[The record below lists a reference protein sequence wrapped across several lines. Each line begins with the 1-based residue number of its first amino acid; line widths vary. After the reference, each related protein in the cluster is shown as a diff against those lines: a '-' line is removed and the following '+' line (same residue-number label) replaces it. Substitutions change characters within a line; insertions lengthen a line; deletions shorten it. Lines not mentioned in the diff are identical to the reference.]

1 MHAVLEE
8 WRDLEQQWRLEK
20 QKTLPGTDATA
31 AATTSG
37 SLELSLATPAA
48 SRTGHSTPAT
58 VTTSAEGASASTSRA
73 MTPHGQRMMMP
84 KASLL
89 DLSKSLRSSR
99 SAAPAAK
106 GDNPDPAA
114 AAAMPLSVGH
124 VMVEVPVVDL
134 GDGDVPSCQ
143 GQMLTVT
150 PAAYLPPGSTSNRS
164 TSSTA
169 GAVSN
174 RAVQIASTPCIALHT
189 AADTPATCA
198 ISCNVCTGSIP

>member
-1 MHAVLEE
+1 MQAVLEE

-20 QKTLPGTDATA
+20 QKMLPGASATA

-37 SLELSLATPAA
+37 SLELSLATPPA
-48 SRTGHSTPAT
+48 SRTGHSTPAN
-58 VTTSAEGASASTSRA
+58 VVTSAEGASVSTSRA
-73 MTPHGQRMMMP
+73 MTPHGQRLMMP

-99 SAAPAAK
+99 SAAAAAAK

-134 GDGDVPSCQ
+134 GDGDMPSCQ

-174 RAVQIASTPCIALHT
+174 RAWQTAYTTCIALNT
-189 AADTPATCA
+189 AADAPAACA
-198 ISCNVCTGSIP
+198 IS